1 MEARAVRF
9 LSGSNPPEASR
20 VLRRCFFIL
29 HHADLVLRWSC
40 AVLPIETS
48 GLNKG
53 FQV

>member
-9 LSGSNPPEASR
+9 LSKNNPPEASR

-29 HHADLVLRWSC
+29 HHADLVLTWSC
-40 AVLPIETS
+40 VVLPIETS
-48 GLNKG
+48 ELSKD